1 MLRRLEQ
8 CRLLGLGNSD
18 PRKKRCWT
26 ESRTMNKK
34 QVFAVSLVAAIPA
47 IGLAVFLGIGLT
59 HMISDG
65 AKVSVLLWIVWGLAM
80 LGALIIGFLP
90 FAILMFKGLLPEP
103 GLAMA
108 GAGVAAAGGA
118 AAASRTAPVGDDVD
132 EDYADDA
139 ESGYDDA
146 DEDEYAEDE
155 GESLFEDG
163 VEDDFDDDFEDF
175 DSRK

>member
-1 MLRRLEQ
+1 
-8 CRLLGLGNSD
+8 
-18 PRKKRCWT
+18 
-26 ESRTMNKK
+26 MNKK

-47 IGLAVFLGIGLT
+47 IGLAVSLGIGLT

-65 AKVSVLLWIVWGLAM
+65 ANVSVMLWVVWGLAM
-80 LGALIIGFLP
+80 LGALVIGFLP

-103 GLAMA
+103 GMAVAGIGA

-118 AAASRTAPVGDDVD
+118 AASRMAPVGDDVEEEYEDD
-132 EDYADDA
+132 E
-139 ESGYDDA
+139 ESGFDDA
-146 DEDEYAEDE
+146 DEEYAEDE

-163 VEDDFDDDFEDF
+163 ADDDFDDDFEDF

>member
-1 MLRRLEQ
+1 MLRRL
-8 CRLLGLGNSD
+8 RPPGID
-18 PRKKRCWT
+18 PDPLKNRRWT

-65 AKVSVLLWIVWGLAM
+65 ANVSVLLWIVWALAM
-80 LGALIIGFLP
+80 LGAVVIGLLP
-90 FAILMFKGLLPEP
+90 FAILVFKGLLPEP
-103 GLAMA
+103 GMAMA
-108 GAGVAAAGGA
+108 GAGAAGAAGLGA
-118 AAASRTAPVGDDVD
+118 AAAPRKAPAGDDVD
-132 EDYADDA
+132 EEEEYEESDDDA
-139 ESGYDDA
+139 EYDD
-146 DEDEYAEDE
+146 AEDE

-163 VEDDFDDDFEDF
+163 VDEDFDDEFEDF

>member
-1 MLRRLEQ
+1 
-8 CRLLGLGNSD
+8 
-18 PRKKRCWT
+18 
-26 ESRTMNKK
+26 MNKK

-65 AKVSVLLWIVWGLAM
+65 ANVSVLLWIVWALAM
-80 LGALIIGFLP
+80 LGALVIGFLP
-90 FAILMFKGLLPEP
+90 FAILVFKGLLPEP
-103 GLAMA
+103 GMA
-108 GAGVAAAGGA
+108 GAGAAGAAGLGA

-132 EDYADDA
+132 EEEEYEESDDDA
-139 ESGYDDA
+139 EYDD
-146 DEDEYAEDE
+146 AEDE

-163 VEDDFDDDFEDF
+163 VDEDFDDDFEDL